1 MDTKVLN
8 KLEYPAMIRR
18 LEDHCSTVTGKE
30 LAAGLLPMNDLHD
43 VDRAL
48 DETSEAKTLQ
58 RLYPNFT
65 MGGVHDIRPMQK
77 RAAMAGII
85 EAPEFLL
92 LYDTL
97 RAADRIHTFFRDP
110 DMVYPILK
118 EIAGGIHPFHGLEQ
132 KIRKTITQ
140 EGEVSDNASPELA
153 KLRKQLRSLQGK
165 AREKMESMIRNPDTL
180 KYLQDPIITL
190 RNDRYVLPVRQEYRN
205 QVPGLVHDQSGS
217 GATLFIEP
225 IQVVEINNET
235 QRCETME
242 KAEVTRILRALTE
255 MVQAE
260 SEALEETVESLSQ
273 MDFALAKGKMSAAMD
288 CGRPIM
294 NPSGMLR
301 LLQAKHPL
309 IQGKVV
315 PITVSLGDEF
325 DAMIVTGPNT
335 GGKTVILKTVGL
347 LTLMAQA
354 GLHVPAEN
362 GTELSVFQNVFADI
376 GDEQSIEQSL
386 STFSAHMNNIIGISQ
401 QADWQSLVLLDEL
414 GAGTDPAEGAALAMA
429 IIDHLL
435 KWGSKII
442 ATTHYSE
449 LKSFA
454 FSHDRVENASVEFDV
469 ETLRPT
475 YRVMMGVPGRS
486 NAFEISKRLGLS
498 DDIVGQARTFLSQEQ
513 TRAANLIA
521 NLETNQ
527 ILSEKDRQEAETL
540 RKQANQTL
548 LWIQK
553 KETDTKAKVA
563 KQIEKAQEE
572 ALEII
577 QQARKE
583 SDAILKEIREL
594 QKLGLGSLDQ
604 AAVQKAREK
613 LRTQEGKMQE
623 NIESRQPSVRIP
635 VPSEI
640 SPGDIVYLRRFKQK
654 GVVLDKPNAQG
665 EIQVQAGIMKVTAKL
680 KDIELTEEAAVKAAE
695 AKTGAGSIA
704 AGKAKGLRPELDL
717 RGLLVE
723 EAIELTEKYLD
734 DAYLGGLGQ
743 VTIIHGKGTG
753 ALRKA
758 IQDMTRRHPFVTAAR
773 LGGYYEGGDG
783 VTIVEMKK

>member
-1 MDTKVLN
+1 MDIKVLN
-8 KLEYPAMIRR
+8 KLEYPAIIRR
-18 LEDHCSTVTGKE
+18 LEDHCSTMMGKE
-30 LAAGLLPMNDLHD
+30 TAAILLPMKDMYEI
-43 VDRAL
+43 DRAL
-48 DETSEAKTLQ
+48 DETTEAKTLQ
-58 RLYPNFT
+58 RLFPSFT

-77 RAAMAGII
+77 RAAVGGII
-85 EAPEFLL
+85 EAPEFLM

-97 RAADRIHTFFRDP
+97 RAADRIRSFLRDP
-110 DMVYPILK
+110 ELSYPILK
-118 EIAGGIHPFHGLEQ
+118 EIAGGIHGFSVLEQ
-132 KIRKTITQ
+132 KIRKVITQ
-140 EGEVSDNASPELA
+140 EGEVSDNASPELT

-180 KYLQDPIITL
+180 KYLQDPIITI
-190 RNDRYVLPVRQEYRN
+190 RNDRYVIPVRQEYRQ
-205 QVPGLVHDQSGS
+205 QVPGLIHDQSGS

-235 QRCETME
+235 QRCESME
-242 KAEVTRILRALTE
+242 RAEVTRILRALTE
-255 MVQAE
+255 LVQGEA
-260 SEALEETVESLSQ
+260 EALEETVESLTQ
-273 MDFALAKGKMSAAMD
+273 LDFALAKGKLSAAMD
-288 CGRPIM
+288 CGRPLM
-294 NPSGMLR
+294 NPSGILR

-309 IQGKVV
+309 IPGKVV
-315 PITVSLGDEF
+315 PITVSLGDDF

-386 STFSAHMNNIIGISQ
+386 STFSSHMNNIIGIAQ
-401 QADWQSLVLLDEL
+401 KADWQSLVLLDEL
-414 GAGTDPAEGAALAMA
+414 GAGTDPAEGAALAMS
-429 IIDHLL
+429 IIDYLL
-435 KWGSKII
+435 KRGSKII

-454 FSHDRVENASVEFDV
+454 YNHDRVENASVEFDV

-498 DDIVGQARTFLSQEQ
+498 DEIVDQARSFLSQEQ
-513 TRAANLIA
+513 TRTANLIA

-527 ILSEKDRQEAETL
+527 ILSEKDRQEAESL
-540 RKQANQTL
+540 RQQANQTL
-548 LWIQK
+548 QWIQK
-553 KETDTKAKVA
+553 KETDTKARIT

-572 ALEII
+572 ALEIV

-583 SDAILKEIREL
+583 SDTILKEIREL

-604 AAVQKAREK
+604 AAAQKAREK
-613 LRTQEGKMQE
+613 LKAQE
-623 NIESRQPSVRIP
+623 NKLQDNIENRQPASRVLTP
-635 VPSEI
+635 AEI
-640 SPGDIVYLRRFKQK
+640 IPGDSVYLRRFKQK
-654 GVVLDKPNAQG
+654 GIVLDKPNAQG
-665 EIQVQAGIMKVTAKL
+665 EFQVQAGIMKVTVKL
-680 KDIELTEEAAVKAAE
+680 KDIELTQETVGKTAE
-695 AKTGAGSIA
+695 VKTGAGEIA
-704 AGKAKGLRPELDL
+704 SGKAKTMKPELDL
-717 RGLLVE
+717 RGLLVD
-723 EAIELTEKYLD
+723 EALEIAEKYLD

-758 IQDMTRRHPFVTAAR
+758 IQDLTRSHPFIASAR
-773 LGGYYEGGDG
+773 LGGYHEGGDG
-783 VTIVEMKK
+783 VTVIILKK